1 MQSMQEAI
9 KKLWKEYG
17 VVAFVEKK
25 TCDVCGDEY
34 SMYERTDR
42 EGNKHLM
49 GMCMTCE
56 NKKLRAKFPK
66 TKEELDNNKFNIW
79 ISNHE
84 NIEKSIHE
92 SSFESYKPQTDKQ
105 REALRLCKG
114 YVSKFNNFSKK
125 HSLVFKGDVGLGK
138 SHLAASILK
147 ELREQGY
154 KVMFL
159 TTTDLMNMIKS
170 TFNYNSAQT
179 QDDIIKRLE
188 SLDLLVLDDVG
199 AEYVKRDAQ
208 GFETWASEVLF
219 QVINSRQA
227 LPTVYT
233 TNYSAGDFSDKYG
246 KQGKRILS
254 RMLNSAEIIAFD
266 GVDQRV
272 NNF

>member
-1 MQSMQEAI
+1 
-9 KKLWKEYG
+9 
-17 VVAFVEKK
+17 
-25 TCDVCGDEY
+25 
-34 SMYERTDR
+34 
-42 EGNKHLM
+42 
-49 GMCMTCE
+49 
-56 NKKLRAKFPK
+56 
-66 TKEELDNNKFNIW
+66 
-79 ISNHE
+79 
-84 NIEKSIHE
+84 
-92 SSFESYKPQTDKQ
+92 
-105 REALRLCKG
+105 
-114 YVSKFNNFSKK
+114 
-125 HSLVFKGDVGLGK
+125 
-138 SHLAASILK
+138 
-147 ELREQGY
+147 
-154 KVMFL
+154 MFL

-170 TFNYNSAQT
+170 TFNYNSSQT

-254 RMLNSAEIIAFD
+254 RMLNSAEIIEFD
-266 GVDQRV
+266 GMDQRI

>member
-1 MQSMQEAI
+1 MQSLKQAM
-9 KKLWKEYG
+9 KELG
-17 VVAFVEKK
+17 VVVVIDKK
-25 TCDVCGDEY
+25 TCDVCQSQY
-34 SMYERTDR
+34 NIYERTDR
-42 EGNKHLM
+42 NGDKHVH

-56 NKKLRAKFPK
+56 NNKLKDTLPKKEDVK
-66 TKEELDNNKFNIW
+66 DYKFNNW
-79 ISNHE
+79 IINHE
-84 NIEKSIHE
+84 HIEQSIDKAT
-92 SSFESYKPQTDKQ
+92 FENYQPQTDNQ

-147 ELREQGY
+147 ALREQGY

-233 TNYSAGDFSDKYG
+233 TNYNAGDFSDKYG

-254 RMLNSAEIIAFD
+254 RMLNSAEIIEFD
-266 GVDQRV
+266 GMDQRI

>member
-1 MQSMQEAI
+1 
-9 KKLWKEYG
+9 
-17 VVAFVEKK
+17 
-25 TCDVCGDEY
+25 
-34 SMYERTDR
+34 
-42 EGNKHLM
+42 
-49 GMCMTCE
+49 
-56 NKKLRAKFPK
+56 
-66 TKEELDNNKFNIW
+66 
-79 ISNHE
+79 
-84 NIEKSIHE
+84 
-92 SSFESYKPQTDKQ
+92 
-105 REALRLCKG
+105 
-114 YVSKFNNFSKK
+114 VSKFNNFSKK

-147 ELREQGY
+147 ALREQGY

-170 TFNYNSAQT
+170 TFNYNSTQT

-199 AEYVKRDAQ
+199 AEYVKRDSQ

-227 LPTVYT
+227 LPTLYT

>member
-1 MQSMQEAI
+1 MQSVAEQLKTVI
-9 KKLWKEYG
+9 KK
-17 VVAFVEKK
+17 VD
-25 TCDVCGDEY
+25 TRICDVCGCDVPVY
-34 SMYERTDR
+34 QRVDH
-42 EGNKHLM
+42 EGNNIQSSI
-49 GMCMTCE
+49 CMTCE
-56 NKKLRAKFPK
+56 NNKLKATLPKKQDL
-66 TKEELDNNKFNIW
+66 ENYKFNNW
-79 ISNHE
+79 IDQHE
-84 NIEKSIHE
+84 YIEQSLKDAT
-92 SSFESYKPQTDKQ
+92 FDSYKPFTDKQ
-105 REALRLCKG
+105 KEALRLCKG
-114 YVSKFNNFSKK
+114 YVSRFDNLTKK

-147 ELREQGY
+147 LLREQGY

-159 TTTDLMNMIKS
+159 TTTDLMNLIKS
-170 TFNYNSAQT
+170 TFNNNNAQT

-254 RMLNSAEIIAFD
+254 RMLNSAEIIEFD
-266 GVDQRV
+266 GMDQRI